1 MPVILER
8 PYLRARAVEY
18 ARRWALDRNPLFYN
32 FTGIGG
38 DCTNFVSQCVLA
50 GSCVMDY
57 TPIYGWYYRNPDDR
71 APAFSG
77 VPYFW
82 NFMTGA
88 PANLEAGAVT
98 GPIGREVSG
107 RELRPGDVIQ
117 LSDEAGQFYHTLL
130 VTGFEGGTP
139 LVAAHS
145 NDALD
150 RPLSSYDYAGAR
162 YLHLLGVRFLV
173 PDGDCFEDL
182 LEGKVLPPG

>member
-1 MPVILER
+1 MTVITKSPEQTEL
-8 PYLRARAVEY
+8 L
-18 ARRWALDRNPLFYN
+18 
-32 FTGIGG
+32 GKK
-38 DCTNFVSQCVLA
+38 LA
-50 GSCVMDY
+50 E
-57 TPIYGWYYRNPDDR
+57 
-71 APAFSG
+71 
-77 VPYFW
+77 
-82 NFMTGA
+82 
-88 PANLEAGAVT
+88 L
-98 GPIGREVSG
+98 
-107 RELRPGDVIQ
+107 LRPGDVIQ